1 MSRKPTTADQLDAAI
16 ARTEWI
22 GRLTAA
28 REAVVEA
35 ARNWVNE
42 IEIVIAVRKARELRA
57 AVAALRDVEKE
68 MENG

>member
-1 MSRKPTTADQLDAAI
+1 MTDHQH
-16 ARTEWI
+16 
-22 GRLTAA
+22 RLAAA